1 MFAKAKIKIFLNLC
15 LHSVSTEILFIGK
28 IVDFTLWGKEY
39 GFPKL
44 HIFGLNFTVYAC
56 RLLSIVSWLLKKY
69 LISICRLLYLNL
81 IDSPN
86 VLCMKLL
93 ILMFQFYSIFCRL
106 VRLEWVHVNDEMLHL
121 HWKMNLWRIIS
132 GRRAKNIFAE
142 IAILERIMHTNF

>member
-1 MFAKAKIKIFLNLC
+1 MNLC
-15 LHSVSTEILFIGK
+15 LHSVSTYSKFEILFIGK
-28 IVDFTLWGKEY
+28 ILDFTLWGKEY

-93 ILMFQFYSIFCRL
+93 ILMFQFYSIFCPL

-121 HWKMNLWRIIS
+121 HWKMMNNNFRVLLKYL
-132 GRRAKNIFAE
+132 AV
-142 IAILERIMHTNF
+142 LENNAY